1 MMKRNILFL
10 LFLLPA
16 VTSFAQFKGLIVNAK
31 DKPVK
36 NISVNVKNS
45 KESAVSDKEG
55 RFTLNSINANDT
67 LVVAATKKL
76 DAIIPIGEMK
86 KIVIVLDKK
95 NFVIKNDN
103 LKLLREYH
111 KNDQK
116 TFSSNIITGEQIERM
131 SAHSIYEI
139 LRNGFTGV
147 TVIDTENGPI
157 VVIRGGSSLE
167 SGNEALFVIDGM
179 TYESSSEV
187 DSQLSV
193 HDIEKIEILKEGS
206 GYGVRGANGVVIITT
221 KK

>member
-1 MMKRNILFL
+1 
-10 LFLLPA
+10 
-16 VTSFAQFKGLIVNAK
+16 
-31 DKPVK
+31 
-36 NISVNVKNS
+36 
-45 KESAVSDKEG
+45 
-55 RFTLNSINANDT
+55 
-67 LVVAATKKL
+67 
-76 DAIIPIGEMK
+76 
-86 KIVIVLDKK
+86 
-95 NFVIKNDN
+95 
-103 LKLLREYH
+103 
-111 KNDQK
+111 
-116 TFSSNIITGEQIERM
+116 M